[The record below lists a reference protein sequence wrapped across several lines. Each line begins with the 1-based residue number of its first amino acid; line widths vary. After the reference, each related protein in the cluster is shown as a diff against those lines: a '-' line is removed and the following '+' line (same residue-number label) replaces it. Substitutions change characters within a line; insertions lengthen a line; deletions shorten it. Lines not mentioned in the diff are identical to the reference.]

1 MLQLNLT
8 PTLYFL
14 NCLLGDLRET
24 FYSGSQALYSSS
36 KETQVSLSDGPDLKI
51 MFEQNDFG
59 LVRKFEIGFRSPL
72 QEESSNKLTVTLSQ
86 RVPDNEVSLKDFDT
100 SHSWEF
106 YIHEAWDYAPLQTMA
121 EQLLGAALEFLEFA
135 SVPEHFNPTR

>member
-1 MLQLNLT
+1 MMQLNLS

-14 NCLLGDLRET
+14 NCFLGDLRET
-24 FYSGSQALYSSS
+24 FYSGSRDLYT
-36 KETQVSLSDGPDLKI
+36 KETQISLTDGPDLQLV
-51 MFEQNDFG
+51 FEQNDFG
-59 LVRKFEIGFRSPL
+59 LVRKFEIGFQSPL
-72 QEESSNKLTVTLSQ
+72 QAESNNTLIVTLSQ
-86 RVPDNEVSLKDFDT
+86 RVPDNEVSLKDFAT

-121 EQLLGAALEFLEFA
+121 EQLLAAALEFLEFA